1 MAILCVA
8 TANFE
13 KNYFQQVD
21 RNLQARHYLLTHW
34 EDFFKGY
41 TLDAPSLTAVN
52 ITNPEGVIEDL
63 RCQVGVG
70 GQLGAAGAGDDPAMR
85 KLAVPLA
92 VVLVTHLSGPASA
105 EYEVFC
111 LGFSSFNVEGNSL
124 AKDEDA
130 GFELAL
136 DRPLC
141 GRAEAVLAESTSLQG
156 EPPALYG
163 VQVHQTHHGL
173 VRRQPLHQCTHISG
187 RPGRLRCSS
196 K

>member
-52 ITNPEGVIEDL
+52 ITNSEGVIEDP

-92 VVLVTHLSGPASA
+92 VVLSPI
-105 EYEVFC
+105 FP
-111 LGFSSFNVEGNSL
+111 
-124 AKDEDA
+124 
-130 GFELAL
+130 
-136 DRPLC
+136 DRPARSTKYSAW
-141 GRAEAVLAESTSLQG
+141 GFPPSTSRG
-156 EPPALYG
+156 I
-163 VQVHQTHHGL
+163 HS
-173 VRRQPLHQCTHISG
+173 RRMRMQASN
-187 RPGRLRCSS
+187 
-196 K
+196 